1 MMKLQDATGWDAI
14 LYFLLV
20 IVFGQFVILNLIIA
34 VLGESYAEA
43 IEEAAEAARREREEA
58 RLLS

>member
-1 MMKLQDATGWDAI
+1 MMKLQDATGWYAI

-20 IVFGQFVILNLIIA
+20 IVFGQFVVLNLIIA

-43 IEEAAEAARREREEA
+43 IEEVLRSA
-58 RLLS
+58 LGS

>member
-1 MMKLQDATGWDAI
+1 
-14 LYFLLV
+14 
-20 IVFGQFVILNLIIA
+20 VILNLIIA